1 MKNKIL
7 TFVLVY
13 VICAII
19 GIFLYFKNNSTED
32 FSKEFND
39 VCLDIKLGVIK
50 CEQIINKI

>member
-50 CEQIINKI
+50 CE